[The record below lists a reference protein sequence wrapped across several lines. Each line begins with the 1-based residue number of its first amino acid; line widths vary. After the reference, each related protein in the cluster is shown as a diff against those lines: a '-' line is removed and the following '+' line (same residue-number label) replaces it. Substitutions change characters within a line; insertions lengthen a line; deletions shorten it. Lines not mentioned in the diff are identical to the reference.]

1 MLPLLTRGLLTP
13 LSGIGL
19 LDQLKRLSQIIW
31 AITLVACATL
41 TVYAQVGDYEGRP
54 VSAVEIVFEGS
65 PPDASVQAEFQSLL
79 KVVAGSEYTAVNARQ
94 SLQDLFASGRA
105 AGARIEVVEAQ
116 PGGGRNTPV
125 RVRFI
130 IQRQIIIAGVS
141 LRLAPTTGTPIARDE
156 IRARLNLLEPGRR
169 FSIQA
174 IERNADEIQTY
185 LRDRGYYNATVEHT
199 EEPDPSDAT
208 GTRRRVVYAITPGV
222 QTHVGQ
228 FDIEIP
234 GFDLNAIRPLLK
246 LQQGAPFT
254 HDLLG
259 EDVITL
265 KQALIAKGFLAPQLK
280 EPTVQ
285 IDSTKNEINIKL
297 AGTLGPKVEV
307 TFKNNVLNEKKYT
320 LSEKK
325 QKALLPI
332 KREGNV
338 DYSAL
343 EEGGRRIRNQ
353 LQEQGYFFSEVHPLC
368 TVTPSIAGTVENGTE
383 ETCINLNPAELND
396 HTVKIVYDVTLNR
409 QLKLTDIRITGTN
422 KITFADVQPD
432 LKTQKASA
440 GGFIPFLGGYGRG
453 FTSNALLQEDT
464 RTVRAYMRNLG
475 YRHADV
481 HVLQGISPTQD
492 SLIITFDVT
501 EGPLTRV
508 AEIEIRGEK
517 AFPEDRLRQEI
528 NTIKGGPYSP
538 AQVRADND
546 QLLNLYAREG
556 YIEAEVQPSIDDLKM
571 PGADEQV
578 RLVFNVNKEGAK
590 AIVNEIVINGVT
602 GTAAVQRAKRAAIIR
617 AIPLSEGD
625 LLRADRITEAERAL
639 YVTDAFRQ
647 VLISQQPA
655 GDGPGGTKKYDVII
669 DVEEKRPRVIEY
681 GGGYSTDNGVLG
693 LLELTNVNFMNK
705 LRQAAIR
712 VRASQRQES
721 IRFEFIDPRYF
732 HYGKRQFSP
741 LALSAQYLRD
751 STITR
756 FFRSTI
762 DRGTFGVVQRLDAK
776 GNPIDVLGNRTGQP
790 TIDRLTFSI
799 ETQRVLSQKLHSILF
814 LRYNYEDVRLRNI
827 ESLLLQPILQPDAVV
842 RLSGFGASFVIDTR
856 ERCERRLPGSVSAD
870 DETIRSGEVCRYNQ
884 TDATRGQF
892 LSADFR
898 VAARALGGNTSM
910 MRFQST
916 YHTYYKVQRAR
927 NTVFAGNLTVGLA
940 SLFNPRDLN
949 GNSQIDDFDLLL
961 PISERFFSGGST
973 TLRGFGYE
981 EAGPRQVIVPQGQ
994 FRNTKG
1000 ELIGLNPFTVP
1011 IGGNAMVVM
1020 NLEARVPVTR
1030 DLQVVPFYD
1039 GGNVF
1044 RSIGD
1049 VFHPKPITPAGKFLT
1064 DVNAQNLRVRWSH
1077 TLGLGFRI
1085 KTPLGGALAIDYGY
1099 LMNPSGFL
1107 IPQNLNTT
1115 PSTAIYRLHQGQI
1128 QFRFTQAF

>member
-1 MLPLLTRGLLTP
+1 MRGLL
-13 LSGIGL
+13 L
-19 LDQLKRLSQIIW
+19 LC
-31 AITLVACATL
+31 AVTFVVCATS
-41 TVYAQVGDYEGRP
+41 VSVFAQVGDYEGRP
-54 VSAVEIVFEGS
+54 VASVAVVFEGS
-65 PPDASVQAEFQSLL
+65 PPDPTDQAELQSFL
-79 KVVAGSEYTAVNARQ
+79 KVVAGAEYNAVKARQ
-94 SLQDLFASGRA
+94 SLHDLFETGLVAAARVEITEVQPA
-105 AGARIEVVEAQ
+105 AG
-116 PGGGRNTPV
+116 RNSPIG
-125 RVRFI
+125 VRFV
-130 IQRQIIIAGVS
+130 IQRQLVIAGVT
-141 LRLAPTTGTPIARDE
+141 LRIGPTTGTPIARDE

-169 FSIQA
+169 FSVQA
-174 IERNADEIQTY
+174 IERNADEIQAY
-185 LRDRGYYNATVEHT
+185 LRDRGYYSATIEHT
-199 EEPDPSDAT
+199 EEPDPADAR
-208 GTRRRVVYAITPGV
+208 GTRRRVIYTITPGA
-222 QTHVGQ
+222 QAHVGL
-228 FDIEIP
+228 FEIDIP
-234 GFDLNAIRPLLK
+234 GFDLNTVRPSLK

-254 HDLLG
+254 RDLLG
-259 EDVITL
+259 EDITAI
-265 KQALIAKGFLAPQLK
+265 KQALIAKGLLAPQLDD
-280 EPTVQ
+280 PIVQ
-285 IDSTKNEINIKL
+285 FDSTKNEITIKEK
-297 AGTLGPKVEV
+297 GKIGPHVEV
-307 TFKNNVLNEKKYT
+307 SFKNYT

-325 QKALLPI
+325 QKELLPI
-332 KREGNV
+332 KREGNI

-343 EEGGRRIRNQ
+343 EEGARRVRNG
-353 LQEQGYFFSEVHPLC
+353 LQEQGYFFSEVTPLC
-368 TVTPSIAGTVENGTE
+368 TITPPMPGTVENGTE
-383 ETCINLNPAELND
+383 ETCQNLNPAELND
-396 HTVKIVYDVTLNR
+396 HAVKIVYDVKLNR
-409 QLKLTDIRITGTN
+409 RLKLTDIRITGT
-422 KITFADVQPD
+422 KRITYADVQAD
-432 LKTQKASA
+432 LKTQKASSL
-440 GGFIPFLGGYGRG
+440 GFVPFLGAYGRG

-464 RTVRAYMRNLG
+464 RIIRAYMRNLG
-475 YRHADV
+475 YRRADV
-481 HVLQGISPTQD
+481 RVLQGISPTQD
-492 SLIITFDVT
+492 DLIITFDVT

-528 NTIKGGPYSP
+528 NTTKDGPYSP

-556 YIEAEVQPSIDDLKM
+556 YIEAEVQPSIDDLPKK
-571 PGADEQV
+571 GDDEQV
-578 RLVFNVNKEGAK
+578 RLVFNVTKEGAK

-602 GTAAVQRAKRAAIIR
+602 GTASVQRTKRDAIIR
-617 AIPLSEGD
+617 AIPLAAGD
-625 LLRADRITEAERAL
+625 VLRADRITEAERAL

-655 GDGPGGTKKYDVII
+655 GDAPGGAKKYDVII

-681 GGGYSTDNGVLG
+681 GGGFSTDTGVLG
-693 LLELTNVNFMNK
+693 LLELTNVNFQNK

-712 VRASQRQES
+712 IRASQRQEL

-762 DRGTFGVVQRLDAK
+762 DRGTFGVVQRLDEK
-776 GNPIDVLGNRTGQP
+776 GRPLDVLGNRTGQP
-790 TIDRLTFSI
+790 TIDRLTFSV
-799 ETQRVLSQKLHSILF
+799 ETQRVLSQRLHSILF
-814 LRYNYEDVRLRNI
+814 VRYNYEDVRLRNI
-827 ESLLLQPILQPDAVV
+827 ESLVIEPILRPDQVV
-842 RLSGFGASFVIDTR
+842 RLSGMGASFVVDTR
-856 ERCERRLPGSVSAD
+856 ERCERRLPGSITGD

-898 VAARALGGNTSM
+898 VAARALGGNTSL

-940 SLFNPRDLN
+940 SLFNTRDLN
-949 GNSQIDDFDLLL
+949 GNGQIDDFDQLL

-973 TLRGFGYE
+973 TLRGFPYE

-994 FRNTKG
+994 FRNAKG
-1000 ELIGLNPFTVP
+1000 DLIGLNPFTVP

-1020 NLEARVPVTR
+1020 NLEARVPVSR

-1049 VFHPKPITPAGKFLT
+1049 VLHPKPITPTGNFIN

-1077 TLGLGFRI
+1077 TLGLGIRV

-1099 LMNPSGFL
+1099 LTNPSQFL
-1107 IPQNLNTT
+1107 IPQNLGTI

-1128 QFRFTQAF
+1128 QFRFTQTF

>member
-1 MLPLLTRGLLTP
+1 V
-13 LSGIGL
+13 SFY
-19 LDQLKRLSQIIW
+19 RLFIAAAII
-31 AITLVACATL
+31 LCATTL
-41 TVYAQVGDYEGRP
+41 TVFAQVGDYEGRP
-54 VSAVEIVFEGS
+54 VSTVEVVLEGS
-65 PPDASVQAEFQSLL
+65 PSDPDDQAEFQTLL
-79 KVVAGSEYTAVNARQ
+79 KIVSGAEYAAVNARQ
-94 SLQDLFASGRA
+94 SLHNLFDSGRIA
-105 AGARIEVVEAQ
+105 SARIEIIEVQ
-116 PGGGRNTPV
+116 PSGGRNSPI

-130 IQRQIIIAGVS
+130 VTRQIVIAGVT
-141 LRLAPTTGTPIARDE
+141 LRIAPTTGTPIARDE

-169 FSIQA
+169 FSVQA
-174 IERNADEIQTY
+174 IERNADEIQAY

-199 EEPDPSDAT
+199 EEPDPSDAS
-208 GTRRRVVYAITPGV
+208 GARRVVVYTITPGP
-222 QTHVGQ
+222 QARIGQ
-228 FDIEIP
+228 FVIDIP
-234 GFDLNAIRPLLK
+234 GFDQNTVRPSLK
-246 LQQGAPFT
+246 LQTGAPFT
-254 HDLLG
+254 RDLLG
-259 EDVITL
+259 EDLNLI
-265 KQALIAKGFLAPQLK
+265 KQALIAGNHLAPQLK
-280 EPTVQ
+280 DPVVQ
-285 IDSTKNEINIKL
+285 FDSPKNEINITLK
-297 AGTLGPKVEV
+297 GELGPKVDV
-307 TFKNNVLNEKKYT
+307 DFKGYI

-325 QKALLPI
+325 QKALLPV
-332 KREGNV
+332 KREGNI

-343 EEGGRRIRNQ
+343 EEGARRVRNQ

-368 TVTPSIAGTVENGTE
+368 TVIPPTPGTVENGSE
-383 ETCINLNPAELND
+383 ETCINLNPADLND
-396 HTVKIVYDVTLNR
+396 HTVKIVYDVRLNR
-409 QLKLTDIRITGTN
+409 RLKLTDIRITGTN
-422 KITFADVQPD
+422 KISFADVQSD
-432 LKTQKASA
+432 LKSQKASA
-440 GGFIPFLGGYGRG
+440 AGFIPFLGGYGRG
-453 FTSNALLQEDT
+453 FTSNALLQEDI
-464 RTVRAYMRNLG
+464 RTVRTYMRNLG
-475 YRHADV
+475 YRKADV
-481 HVLQGISPTQD
+481 HVLQGISATQD
-492 SLIITFDVT
+492 NLIITFEVT

-508 AEIEIRGEK
+508 AEIEIRGETV
-517 AFPEDRLRQEI
+517 FPEDRLRKEI
-528 NTIKGGPYSP
+528 NTIIQGPYSP

-556 YIEAEVQPSIDDLKM
+556 YIEAEVQPSIDDLPKK
-571 PGADEQV
+571 GEDEQV
-578 RLVFNVNKEGAK
+578 RVVFNVTKEGAK
-590 AIVNEIVINGVT
+590 GIVNEIVINGVT
-602 GTAAVQRAKRAAIIR
+602 GSAAVQRAKREAILR
-617 AIPLSEGD
+617 AIPLSLGD

-655 GDGPGGTKKYDVII
+655 GDAPGGAKKYDVII

-681 GGGYSTDNGVLG
+681 GGGYSTDAGALG

-705 LRQAAIR
+705 LRQGAIR
-712 VRASQRQES
+712 IRASQRKQL

-732 HYGKRQFSP
+732 HYGKKQFSP

-762 DRGTFGVVQRLDAK
+762 DRGTFGVVQRLDEK
-776 GNPIDVLGNRTGQP
+776 GKPIDQFGNKVGQP
-790 TIDRLTFSI
+790 TVGRLTFGI
-799 ETQRVLSQKLHSILF
+799 ETQRVLSQRLHSILF

-827 ESLLLQPILQPDAVV
+827 QSLVIEPILLPDQVV
-842 RLSGFGASFVIDTR
+842 RLSGVGASFVVDTR
-856 ERCERRLPGSVSAD
+856 ERCELRLPGTVAGD
-870 DETIRSGEVCRYNQ
+870 EETIRAGEVCRYNQ

-898 VAARALGGNTSM
+898 LSARALGGNTSL
-910 MRFQST
+910 MRFQTT

-949 GNSQIDDFDLLL
+949 GNGQVDDFDLLL

-973 TLRGFGYE
+973 TLRGFAYE

-994 FRNTKG
+994 FRNSQGK
-1000 ELIGLNPFTVP
+1000 LIGINPFTVP

-1020 NLEARVPVTR
+1020 NLEARVPVTK

-1044 RSIGD
+1044 RSIAD
-1049 VFHPKPITPAGKFLT
+1049 VFHPRPITRTGNFLN

-1099 LMNPSGFL
+1099 LMNPSEFL

-1128 QFRFTQAF
+1128 QFRFTQTF

>member
-1 MLPLLTRGLLTP
+1 VRL
-13 LSGIGL
+13 
-19 LDQLKRLSQIIW
+19 RLSQILW

-41 TVYAQVGDYEGRP
+41 TVVAQVGDYEGRP
-54 VSAVEIVFEGS
+54 VSAVEVVFEGS
-65 PPDASVQAEFQSLL
+65 PPDAADQAELQTLL
-79 KVVAGSEYTAVNARQ
+79 KIAAGGEYSAVNARQ
-94 SLQDLFASGRA
+94 SLNDLFASGRA
-105 AGARIEVVEAQ
+105 SGARVEIVEAQ
-116 PGGGRNTPV
+116 PGGGRNTPI
-125 RVRFI
+125 RVRFVV
-130 IQRQIIIAGVS
+130 QRQIVIAGVT
-141 LRLAPTTGTPIARDE
+141 LRLTPTTGTPIARDE

-169 FSIQA
+169 FSVQA
-174 IERNADEIQTY
+174 IERNADEIQAY
-185 LRDRGYYNATVEHT
+185 LRDRGYYNATVEHA
-199 EEPDPSDAT
+199 EEPDPSDSS
-208 GTRRRVVYAITPGV
+208 GTRRVVVYTIAPGV
-222 QTHVGQ
+222 QAHVGS
-228 FDIEIP
+228 FEIAIP
-234 GFDLNAIRPLLK
+234 GFDLNAIRPSLK
-246 LQQGAPFT
+246 LQIGAPFT
-254 HDLLG
+254 RDLLG
-259 EDVITL
+259 EDVNTI

-280 EPTVQ
+280 DPTVQ
-285 IDSTKNEINIKL
+285 IDSAKNEVNIKL
-297 AGTLGPKVEV
+297 EGSQGPQVEV
-307 TFKNNVLNEKKYT
+307 SFKNYVP
-320 LSEKK
+320 SEKE
-325 QKALLPI
+325 QKAFLPI
-332 KREGNV
+332 KREGNM

-343 EEGGRRIRNQ
+343 EEGARRVRNH

-368 TVTPSIAGTVENGTE
+368 TVTPPTPGTVENGTE
-383 ETCINLNPAELND
+383 ETCINLNPAELSD

-409 QLKLTDIRITGTN
+409 RLKLTDIRITGTN
-422 KITFADVQPD
+422 KLTFADVQPD

-440 GGFIPFLGGYGRG
+440 AGFIPFLGGYGRG

-475 YRHADV
+475 YRRAEV

-492 SLIITFDVT
+492 NLIITFDVT

-508 AEIEIRGEK
+508 AEIDIKGEK
-517 AFPEDRLRQEI
+517 AFPEERLRKEI

-556 YIEAEVQPSIDDLKM
+556 YIEAEVQPSIDDLPKQ
-571 PGADEQV
+571 GEDEQV
-578 RLVFNVNKEGAK
+578 RVVFNVNKEGAK

-602 GTAAVQRAKRAAIIR
+602 GTASVQQKKREAIIR
-617 AIPLSEGD
+617 AIPLVPGD

-647 VLISQQPA
+647 VLVSQQPA
-655 GDGPGGTKKYDVII
+655 GDAPGGAKKYDVII
-669 DVEEKRPRVIEY
+669 DVEEKKPRVIEY
-681 GGGYSTDNGVLG
+681 GGGYSTDTGALG
-693 LLELTNVNFMNK
+693 LLELTNVNFQNK
-705 LRQAAIR
+705 LRQGAIR
-712 VRASQRQES
+712 IRASQRQEL

-732 HYGKRQFSP
+732 HYGKKQFSP
-741 LALSAQYLRD
+741 LAISAQYLRD

-762 DRGTFGVVQRLDAK
+762 DRGTFGIVQRLDAK
-776 GNPIDVLGNRTGQP
+776 GKPIDVLGNRVGQP
-790 TIDRLTFSI
+790 TIDRLTFGI

-827 ESLLLQPILQPDAVV
+827 ESLLLQPILQPDQVV
-842 RLSGFGASFVIDTR
+842 RLSGFGTSFVIDTR
-856 ERCERRLPGSVSAD
+856 ERCERRLPASVAAE
-870 DETIRSGEVCRYNQ
+870 DETIRSGELCRYNQ

-898 VAARALGGNTSM
+898 VTARALGGNTSL

-949 GNSQIDDFDLLL
+949 GNHKIDDFDLLL

-973 TLRGFGYE
+973 TLRGFAYE

-994 FRNTKG
+994 FRDTKG
-1000 ELIGLNPFTVP
+1000 KLIGLNPFTVP

-1020 NLEARVPVTR
+1020 NLEARVPITR
-1030 DLQVVPFYD
+1030 DVQLVPFYD

-1049 VFHPKPITPAGKFLT
+1049 VLHPKPITPTGNFVADL
-1064 DVNAQNLRVRWSH
+1064 NAQNLRVRWSH

-1099 LMNPSGFL
+1099 LMNPSQFL